1 MRRAAFDIVYGTME
15 CGKHSDELFHA
26 AVEVAGQTHPV
37 MTRQEKSF
45 VRRVSYGTIE
55 RAPELDRMLDQFSKT
70 PVKKMKPAIR
80 TILRM
85 GAYEIL
91 YMDSVP
97 VPATCNE
104 MVKLAKKKKF
114 QNLSGFV
121 NGVLRNLARA
131 DKEALRKEIFSGLKS
146 ETEKLSFQYAMPEE
160 IVSMLSDA
168 YGRKTTEKILASFYE
183 DRPVT
188 LRVQT
193 RNAAREQVCSELAE
207 AGISVTECEYV
218 KNGLRIA
225 GFDRIELLP
234 GFREGHFTIQDESSM
249 LPVMVSGI
257 KPGDLVLDVCSS
269 PGGKAL
275 YAIDLLEGKGL
286 VSARDVSE
294 KKTRKIRE
302 NAKRLKAEN
311 IEIKVWDGTVPDET
325 WHEKADVV
333 IADVPC
339 SGIGVIGKKPE
350 IKYNAMNHAAA
361 LRELQRKIVLGAAD
375 ALKPGGTFIYS
386 TCTVNPAENEENAK
400 WIVENLRFESV
411 SLDSELPEQLRNSM
425 TAKGMLQILPGIH
438 DGDGFFVAKFRKQGI
453 SE

>member
-26 AVEVAGQTHPV
+26 AVEGAEQAHPA

-70 PVKKMKPAIR
+70 AVKKMKPAIR

-131 DKEALRKEIFSGLKS
+131 DKEALRKEILSGLKR

-188 LRVQT
+188 IRVQT
-193 RNAAREQVCSELAE
+193 QNAAREQVCSELTE
-207 AGISVTECEYV
+207 AGVSVTECKYV

-234 GFREGHFTIQDESSM
+234 GFQEGHFTIQDESSM

-257 KPGDLVLDVCSS
+257 RPGDLVLDVCSS

-275 YAIDLLEGKGL
+275 YAIDLLAGKGL

-302 NAKRLKAEN
+302 NAERLKAEN

-411 SLDSELPEQLRNSM
+411 SLDSELPEQLQNSM
-425 TAKGMLQILPGIH
+425 TAKGMLQILPGLH
-438 DGDGFFVAKFRKQGI
+438 DGDGFFVAKFRK
-453 SE
+453 